1 MTSRS
6 ARSTLSSLA
15 VAALVVAAAACG
27 GDDGGGGSAGAPD
40 TGEPARSTV
49 AVPVSSPPA
58 SGLVTSAPP
67 SVRAD
72 GVLTIGTLLPVTGPG
87 NEIGIA
93 AINAVNVG
101 ISGINDRGGVL
112 QQPVRWVNASEGE
125 TVDETRAGIEQL
137 VQANVDAIIGPA
149 SSVIA
154 IDVLDELMAD
164 GIVVCS
170 PTATSMALN
179 DYPDRRLFF
188 RTVPSDSLT
197 AQAMATAALNTGVDS
212 YAVVYLDD
220 QFGRPLAQQA
230 IGRLDDPDV
239 ERLYDRPFASDATP
253 EELAA
258 IATDIAEQAPRT
270 ILLIADAQHGWAMLQ
285 AMKDVFAT
293 DAPFIIVNDAMREPP
308 NPDIVRNLPPEFREQ
323 IQGLSPTV
331 PPSRSEPP
339 GAYASN
345 ALDCLNLIALATVE
359 AGSDNPESIA
369 AEMLNVAVGGSL
381 CNTFSACLD
390 IAEDDRNVNYQG
402 PNSIDFTT
410 RGDPA
415 RGRIGVFRFDT
426 SGLDIPSGVLQ
437 VTELTE

>member
-1 MTSRS
+1 
-6 ARSTLSSLA
+6 
-15 VAALVVAAAACG
+15 VAALVVAASACRGG
-27 GDDGGGGSAGAPD
+27 GDGDSADAGAAVTTEAP
-40 TGEPARSTV
+40 GSTV
-49 AVPVSSPPA
+49 PLSPATSAV
-58 SGLVTSAPP
+58 VTSLTP
-67 SVRAD
+67 SERAD

-112 QQPVRWVNASEGE
+112 QQPVRWVNAPEGE
-125 TVDETRAGIEQL
+125 TVEETRAGIEQL
-137 VQANVDAIIGPA
+137 LQANVDAIIGPA
-149 SSVIA
+149 SSVVA
-154 IDVLDELMAD
+154 IDVLGELMAN
-164 GIVVCS
+164 GILVCS
-170 PTATSMALN
+170 PTANALALN
-179 DYPDRRLFF
+179 DFPDRQLFF

-220 QFGRPLAQQA
+220 QFGRPFAQQA
-230 IGRLDDPDV
+230 IGRLDGPEVD
-239 ERLYDRPFASDATP
+239 ELFERPFASGATP
-253 EELAA
+253 EELSA
-258 IATDIAEQAPRT
+258 IATELAERAPRT
-270 ILLIADAQHGWAMLQ
+270 IMLIADSQHGWPMLQ
-285 AMKDVFAT
+285 AMAAEFAT
-293 DAPFIIVNDAMREPP
+293 DAPFVIVNDAMREPP
-308 NPDIVRNLPPEFREQ
+308 NPEIVRNLPTEFREQ

-331 PPSRSEPP
+331 PPSGTEPP

-359 AGSDNPESIA
+359 AGTDDPASIA

-381 CNTFSACLD
+381 CNNFAACRA

-402 PNSIDFTT
+402 PNSIDFTP

-415 RGRIGVFRFDT
+415 RGRIGLFRFDA

-437 VTELTE
+437 VTELVE

>member
-1 MTSRS
+1 MMSQA
-6 ARSTLSSLA
+6 ARSTLSLLA
-15 VAALVVAAAACG
+15 AAALVVAAAACG
-27 GDDGGGGSAGAPD
+27 GDDGGNNADAGTAVS
-40 TGEPARSTV
+40 TEPAGSTV
-49 AVPVSSPPA
+49 PLSSPPT
-58 SGLVTSAPP
+58 SGVVTSAVPRD
-67 SVRAD
+67 RAD

-101 ISGINDRGGVL
+101 ISGINDRDGVL
-112 QQPVRWVNASEGE
+112 QQPVRWENASEGE
-125 TVDETRAGIEQL
+125 TVDETRAGIDQL
-137 VQANVDAIIGPA
+137 LQRNVDAIIGPA
-149 SSVIA
+149 SSVMA
-154 IDVLDELMAD
+154 IDVLGGLMAD

-170 PTATSMALN
+170 PTATAMALN
-179 DYPDRRLFF
+179 DYPNRHLFF

-220 QFGRPLAQQA
+220 QFGRPFAQQA
-230 IGRLDDPDV
+230 IGRLDGPEV
-239 ERLYDRPFASDATP
+239 GRLYDRPFASDATP
-253 EELAA
+253 EELTAFVSEL
-258 IATDIAEQAPRT
+258 AELAPRT
-270 ILLIADAQHGWAMLQ
+270 IMLIADSQHGWAMLQ
-285 AMKDVFAT
+285 AMQAVFAT
-293 DAPFIIVNDAMREPP
+293 DPPFIIVNDAMRQPP
-308 NPDIVRNLPPEFREQ
+308 NRDVVRTLEPEFREQ

-331 PPSRSEPP
+331 PPSGSEPP

-359 AGSDNPESIA
+359 AGTDDPESIA

-381 CNTFSACLD
+381 CNTFSACRD

-402 PNSIDFTT
+402 PNSIDFTP

-415 RGRIGVFRFDT
+415 RGRIGVFRFDA

-437 VTELTE
+437 VTELSE